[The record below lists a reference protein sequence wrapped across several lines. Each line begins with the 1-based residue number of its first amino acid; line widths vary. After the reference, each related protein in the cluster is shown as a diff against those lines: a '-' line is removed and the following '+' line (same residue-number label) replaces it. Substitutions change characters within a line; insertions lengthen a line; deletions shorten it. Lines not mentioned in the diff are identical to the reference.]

1 MHRSKARR
9 QANSDQETSGKVERI
24 PIGIASKSF
33 GAFVVS
39 DGRRFRQNCY
49 LMSNT
54 PESTEPSADPR
65 LPAGSKPRGTKRNA
79 DGSLRYSA
87 TGPAPRTG
95 LSALPSATAR
105 ILAFVSI
112 LAGGAIGAVIGY
124 GVTKV
129 SSADASST
137 ALGVGALL
145 GALFFAGGIAVVAV
159 LVLRAMGEWRA
170 LDRPLPPATPKQ

>member
-1 MHRSKARR
+1 
-9 QANSDQETSGKVERI
+9 
-24 PIGIASKSF
+24 
-33 GAFVVS
+33 
-39 DGRRFRQNCY
+39 
-49 LMSNT
+49 MSNT
-54 PESTEPSADPR
+54 PNSAANQPEPSNPKTIR
-65 LPAGSKPRGTKRNA
+65 PRGTKQNL
-79 DGSLRYSA
+79 DGSLRYAA

-95 LSALPSATAR
+95 LSALPSSVAR

-129 SSADASST
+129 SSANASST
-137 ALGVGALL
+137 ALGIGALVGAL
-145 GALFFAGGIAVVAV
+145 FIAGGIAVVAV